1 MYCSNNPSTKYTYYT
16 YHFNSSNDEFIIIF
30 GWEYFSPMLI
40 YYPKTNNI
48 YNISYR
54 YSNILINNNIDNLF
68 KNINYNI
75 TYYPTHNYTSY
86 IIGLIGNSGHYF
98 WQEVHGLMILIEYEL
113 LDNIDEF
120 IIYKYDYLNIAY
132 ILKNKFNKKIK
143 YIKSENEIHAL
154 TVNITKHYI
163 TNSSTEL
170 FKNIYDLNSIN
181 VKSNNINIMFD
192 IRSNSR
198 VWLNQIPIIINIMN
212 VVNNKYNKYNIKFYI
227 SGFYKYDKIM
237 SYTNYNNKKEIQIQ
251 NKIFNT
257 IQSNV
262 KFKIVNLINM
272 NLFEI
277 LQISKNIDLCITNL
291 GSGIGFY
298 YSTIFNKPTIGFTNK
313 INAVAFN
320 GQRYA
325 FENKINNFIS
335 IDPGSIS
342 DVKEDFILRKGVLL
356 KSVIHK
362 INRIL
367 LNKF

>member
-1 MYCSNNPSTKYTYYT
+1 
-16 YHFNSSNDEFIIIF
+16 
-30 GWEYFSPMLI
+30 
-40 YYPKTNNI
+40 
-48 YNISYR
+48 
-54 YSNILINNNIDNLF
+54 
-68 KNINYNI
+68 
-75 TYYPTHNYTSY
+75 
-86 IIGLIGNSGHYF
+86 
-98 WQEVHGLMILIEYEL
+98 
-113 LDNIDEF
+113 
-120 IIYKYDYLNIAY
+120 
-132 ILKNKFNKKIK
+132 
-143 YIKSENEIHAL
+143 
-154 TVNITKHYI
+154 
-163 TNSSTEL
+163 
-170 FKNIYDLNSIN
+170 
-181 VKSNNINIMFD
+181 
-192 IRSNSR
+192 
-198 VWLNQIPIIINIMN
+198 
-212 VVNNKYNKYNIKFYI
+212 
-227 SGFYKYDKIM
+227 M